1 MDHVLGLRPKLICP
15 LAPAP
20 GPQLPAPIGLPED
33 FSPMWTKEVAFS
45 IVPLAILN
53 GTIVFLLAVFVL
65 LRALGKVQGQ
75 VYRDEKFRATA
86 VLGSTLRE
94 FWGWFT
100 GPIERALIAAHV
112 TPNMITTMGLIL
124 SAAAAVLYYLGHV
137 GSAGYLVI
145 LGGTCDTFDGRV
157 ARATGQQ
164 TRSGAFY
171 DAVLDRVGE
180 SLIFIGMAGYYQHSA
195 ILYIPLAALVG
206 SLMVS
211 YVRARAEGMDV
222 SCGEGLM
229 QRPERIFLISICSVF
244 DPLVKA
250 VAVEWGYPDYHY
262 LLIAAVSVIALLS
275 WYTTFQ
281 RLVFGFRAVY
291 AKHDE
296 PAQAAKRRGVAASA
310 SKAE

>member
-1 MDHVLGLRPKLICP
+1 
-15 LAPAP
+15 
-20 GPQLPAPIGLPED
+20 
-33 FSPMWTKEVAFS
+33 MWTKEVAFS
-45 IVPLAILN
+45 IVPLIVLN
-53 GTIVFLLAVFVL
+53 ALIVVGLAAFVT
-65 LRALGKVQGQ
+65 LRAMGKVKGES
-75 VYRDEKFRATA
+75 YRDEKFRATA
-86 VLGSTLRE
+86 VLGSTLRD

-112 TPNMITTMGLIL
+112 TPNMITTMGLVL

-137 GSAGYLVI
+137 GTAGYLVI

-171 DAVLDRVGE
+171 DAVLDRVAE
-180 SLIFIGMAGYYQHSA
+180 SLIFIGIAGYYQHSA

-211 YVRARAEGMDV
+211 YVRARAEGMGV
-222 SCGEGLM
+222 SCEEGLM
-229 QRPERIFLISICSVF
+229 QRPERIFLISICSLF
-244 DPLVKA
+244 DPLIKA
-250 VAVEWGYPDYHY
+250 IAVGRGYPDYHY
-262 LLIAAVSVIALLS
+262 VLIAAVSVIALLS

-281 RLVFGFRAVY
+281 RLIFGFRAIY
-291 AKHDE
+291 AKYDE
-296 PAQAAKRRGVAASA
+296 PALAAKRSEAIAVS